1 MPLVRRL
8 VRTLADH
15 PAEGDAAQGSGL
27 VATAV
32 HLDCDADTI
41 QELTRRA
48 TALNAPRNG
57 TPTKGA
63 DAGNGDAAGAPRH
76 DGTPARLRPLDR
88 SSQEGMLAARASRD
102 GL

>member
-1 MPLVRRL
+1 MRRL

-15 PAEGDAAQGSGL
+15 PAEGDATQGSGL

-48 TALNAPRNG
+48 TALSAPRND

-63 DAGNGDAAGAPRH
+63 DAANGNAGAGAPRH

>member
-1 MPLVRRL
+1 MRRL

-48 TALNAPRNG
+48 TALSAPRNG

-63 DAGNGDAAGAPRH
+63 DAANGDSAAPRH